1 VADLYIVDFFS
12 CYGKLLKSTQL
23 SDEEH
28 DARHELICYMQTK
41 LDDYQW
47 ATVKAFHD
55 QVHEAIVEQ
64 QIVNPLTIGYQ
75 ELGTWTYQSRRH
87 VGKVQVMVQYQFNS
101 PLALLNYDIKI
112 MLTDSLL

>member
-1 VADLYIVDFFS
+1 MIFISSFEDFFA

-47 ATVKAFHD
+47 ATVRAFHD
-55 QVHEAIVEQ
+55 QVI
-64 QIVNPLTIGYQ
+64 IDRLNDFNPHLPFVGDQ
-75 ELGTWTYQSRRH
+75 ELGTWTHQS
-87 VGKVQVMVQYQFNS
+87 
-101 PLALLNYDIKI
+101 
-112 MLTDSLL
+112 

>member
-1 VADLYIVDFFS
+1 MVANLQIVDFFS

-28 DARHELICYMQTK
+28 GARHELICYMQTK

-55 QVHEAIVEQ
+55 QVRVFVATQFVNRLPQVTKSWERGLISLDDTLEKFKLWFNINSIQHTSLVE
-64 QIVNPLTIGYQ
+64 LSY
-75 ELGTWTYQSRRH
+75 
-87 VGKVQVMVQYQFNS
+87 
-101 PLALLNYDIKI
+101 
-112 MLTDSLL
+112 